1 MPFLPSGDKFARTMD
16 DNRTEQAIQR
26 IEAALAR
33 IARAAEALPAQAR
46 TQAET
51 DSMASPPAT
60 GTAEVP
66 PSVSQLVVRHEA
78 LREEVASQIRRIDEL
93 VGKFEQ

>member
-1 MPFLPSGDKFARTMD
+1 
-16 DNRTEQAIQR
+16 
-26 IEAALAR
+26 
-33 IARAAEALPAQAR
+33 
-46 TQAET
+46 
-51 DSMASPPAT
+51 MASPPAT

>member
-1 MPFLPSGDKFARTMD
+1 MD

-33 IARAAEALPAQAR
+33 IARVAEALPAQVR

-60 GTAEVP
+60 DATEVP

-78 LREEVASQIRRIDEL
+78 LREEIAGQIRRIDEL

>member
-1 MPFLPSGDKFARTMD
+1 MPFLPSGGKFARTMD

-33 IARAAEALPAQAR
+33 IARAAEALPA
-46 TQAET
+46 QAET